1 MRQTRQTHVTVPSL
15 ISAVEVGDAKIDD
28 DEEQHRRPF
37 YNPVTHHVRRTE
49 DPVRFSLYIP
59 HESS

>member
-1 MRQTRQTHVTVPSL
+1 MRQTRQTHVIVPSL
-15 ISAVEVGDAKIDD
+15 SLAVEVGDAEIDD

-37 YNPVTHHVRRTE
+37 YNPVCHHVRRTE
-49 DPVRFSLYIP
+49 DSVRISLYIP